1 MKVIFKPTKI
11 QTYEAIKITEDMIGT
26 TLTDAEELKQELVML
41 NDKLV
46 LKAHEIDNNKTY
58 ESITD
63 MNIFVNVGD
72 YLVKTD
78 KGYTK
83 PIYPVYEL
91 DSKLEKAI
99 DKINKV

>member
-11 QTYEAIKITEDMIGT
+11 ATYDAIKITEDMIGT
-26 TLTDAEELKQELVML
+26 TLTDTETLKQELVML

-72 YLVKTD
+72 YLIKTE

-83 PIYPVYEL
+83 PIYPVYEV
-91 DSKLEKAI
+91 DTKLEKAI
-99 DKINKV
+99 ERVNKV